1 MTIIENKIQT
11 NEQVTLVKPTIDEIL
26 RTYIYAYENASETE
40 NATDYSKYEDV
51 WLDCER
57 RNTRYLSVMERSDF
71 NITNFN
77 KVISTLQLEGAKH
90 FNMQVFLGAI
100 YEEIMDLEEEDFKAG
115 ALDNFETVSGVDID
129 YIGPIDSAEADF
141 LNTGTK
147 AFNCSSV
154 GCIAGFAT
162 ASALDWEEELIQR
175 AVKHS
180 ANQKALFE
188 QIACNF
194 LNIPVQYGVK
204 LFYGSGKGFWA
215 FLHELTFN
223 YNSKQNCKELSVFDG
238 LEQDEEDCDDEC
250 SIALYSINHKMAAK
264 ALELIRDGHLY
275 VDNSGDVEISSYYRD
290 LLDNEEAVKS
300 ELIPESWND

>member
-1 MTIIENKIQT
+1 MTIIENRIQI
-11 NEQVTLVKPTIDEIL
+11 NEQVTLVKPTINEIL
-26 RTYIYAYENASETE
+26 RTYIYAYENACETE
-40 NATDYSKYEDV
+40 NATDYSKYENV
-51 WLDCER
+51 WLDCEK

-100 YEEIMDLEEEDFKAG
+100 YEEIMDLEEQDFKAG
-115 ALDNFETVSGVDID
+115 AFDNFETVSGVDVD
-129 YIGPIDSAEADF
+129 YIGPLDSADRF
-141 LNTGTK
+141 LNRRTK

-162 ASALDWEEELIQR
+162 ASALDWEEELIQQ
-175 AVKHS
+175 AAKHS
-180 ANQKALFE
+180 GNQKALFE

-194 LNIPVQYGVK
+194 LNMPIQYGLK
-204 LFYGSGKGFWA
+204 LFYGTEKGFWP
-215 FLHELTFN
+215 FLHELVNNN
-223 YNSKQNCKELSVFDG
+223 YNSKELSVFSD
-238 LEQDEEDCDDEC
+238 LEVDDDEDCN
-250 SIALYSINHKMAAK
+250 SVALYSINHKMAAK

-290 LLDNEEAVKS
+290 LLDNEEAVR
-300 ELIPESWND
+300 